1 MKNMDL
7 MNENLALMNKI
18 NVIEQ
23 RDSVREKCLSQTQSR
38 PPKMH
43 NFND

>member
-1 MKNMDL
+1 MKNIDL

-23 RDSVREKCLSQTQSR
+23 RNSLEKNHLSLNPSK

>member
-18 NVIEQ
+18 NLIEQ
-23 RDSVREKCLSQTQSR
+23 RDSIQVKNLPQTLSR

>member
-1 MKNMDL
+1 MDL

-23 RDSVREKCLSQTQSR
+23 RDSLQVKNLSQTPSR
-38 PPKMH
+38 PPKVH